1 MYLPKLQTDIA
12 KTKKYIISFGG
23 INRTG
28 NAREGELWDCGNLS
42 ADETPY
48 LYPSGEKESIAQFT
62 SPTCVFAFNGLYV
75 LDGTELKY
83 KGESDTEFTVKM
95 TLTAGQKQLAQVGD
109 YICIFPDKKYYDA
122 KNQKSGNL
130 ESNIYVSRWEKYS
143 SSAPSQKEQYW
154 SATNSILTVYNKTD
168 DRGDGTHYMSAK
180 EIWDSYKVGDCFT
193 IYTTG
198 GYIADKDIEVAWDV
212 YDNLSASKYIYLN
225 KVENAII
232 RDISISDDE
241 SSVKLTFDEGTLFDS
256 SNAGLYYGVNGFY
269 AKREI
274 PDFEYIC
281 GACGRLWGVAGNTIY
296 ASRYLSPAAFGV
308 YEGIASDSY
317 YIDVTTPGEW
327 TGCAAYLNHICFF
340 KEGCIHKLYGN
351 RPATF
356 SLVTSNVP
364 GVQKGSSASIVTI
377 NEVMY
382 YKGIDNIYG
391 YAGGTPQP
399 VSYGLG
405 NEKYTDAAAGR
416 QGSKYYISM
425 KDGGGKHSLFCYDTQ
440 RRLLLREDDTQI
452 ISASDGTDGSLYI
465 AESGGGLLKIA
476 GGAARDKTEWYALL
490 CEFSETVNEKK
501 GYSRLQI
508 RYDMEAGAYFN
519 IEVSTDRGRF
529 RLVKTVNKPGQ
540 RSVCVPLPPNRCD
553 SFRVRLSGKGECR
566 IKDMV
571 REFTT
576 ESEV

>member
-75 LDGTELKY
+75 LDGTELKF
-83 KGESDTEFTVKM
+83 KGESDSEFVTKM
-95 TLTAGQKQLAQVGD
+95 TLTAGKKQVAQVGD
-109 YICIFPDKKYYDA
+109 YICIFPDKKYYDV
-122 KNQKSGNL
+122 KNQRAGDIAGS
-130 ESNIYVSRWEKYS
+130 IYVSKWEKKDGTQENRYQTE
-143 SSAPSQKEQYW
+143 AYW
-154 SATNSILTVYNKTD
+154 TVTHKAITIYNKTD
-168 DRGDGTHYMSAK
+168 DRGDGTHYMSAD
-180 EIWDSYKVGDCFT
+180 EILAGYKVGDYFT
-193 IYTTG
+193 MRSVSIYDEIEG
-198 GYIADKDIEVAWDV
+198 AADVFT
-212 YDNLSASKYIYLN
+212 NLSDSSYICLN
-225 KVENAII
+225 KVENEVIRAIT
-232 RDISISDDE
+232 SSSDRIT
-241 SSVKLTFDEGTLFDS
+241 LTFDDGTFFSS
-256 SNAGLYYGVNGFY
+256 SNRKEYYGVDGFY
-269 AKREI
+269 VKRDMPEL
-274 PDFEYIC
+274 EYIC
-281 GACGRLWGVAGNTIY
+281 GSGGRLWGVAGNTIY
-296 ASRYLSPAAFGV
+296 ASEYMQPYTFGV
-308 YEGIASDSY
+308 YEGLASDSY
-317 YIDVTTPGEW
+317 YIDVASPGEW
-327 TGCAAYLNHICFF
+327 TGCAEYLNHICFF
-340 KEGCIHKLYGN
+340 KENCIHKIYGN
-351 RPATF
+351 RPAVF

-382 YKGIDNIYG
+382 YKGTDNIYG

-399 VSYGLG
+399 IAYGLG
-405 NEKYTDAAAGR
+405 NEKYTDAAAGKN
-416 QGSKYYISM
+416 GGKYYISM
-425 KDGGGKHSLFCYDTQ
+425 KDSGGEYSLFCYDTQ
-440 RRLLLREDDTQI
+440 KRILLREDNTWI
-452 ISASDGTDGSLYI
+452 VSAADDGGNLYI
-465 AESGGGLLKIA
+465 ANSGGGLLKIA

>member
-75 LDGTELKY
+75 LDGTELKF
-83 KGESDTEFTVKM
+83 KGESDSEFVTKM
-95 TLTAGQKQLAQVGD
+95 TLTAGKKQVAQVGD
-109 YICIFPDKKYYDA
+109 YICIFPDKKYYDV
-122 KNQKSGNL
+122 KNQRAGDIAGS
-130 ESNIYVSRWEKYS
+130 IYVSKWEKKDGTQENRYQTE
-143 SSAPSQKEQYW
+143 AYW
-154 SATNSILTVYNKTD
+154 TVTHKAITIYNKTD
-168 DRGDGTHYMSAK
+168 DRGDGTHYMSAD
-180 EIWDSYKVGDCFT
+180 EILAGYKVGDYFT
-193 IYTTG
+193 MRSVSIYDEIEG
-198 GYIADKDIEVAWDV
+198 AADVFT
-212 YDNLSASKYIYLN
+212 NLSDSSYICLN
-225 KVENAII
+225 KVENEVIRAIT
-232 RDISISDDE
+232 SSSDRIT
-241 SSVKLTFDEGTLFDS
+241 LTFDDGTFFSS
-256 SNAGLYYGVNGFY
+256 SNRKEYYGVDGFY
-269 AKREI
+269 VKRDMPEL
-274 PDFEYIC
+274 EYIC
-281 GACGRLWGVAGNTIY
+281 GSGGRLWGVAGNTIY
-296 ASRYLSPAAFGV
+296 ASEYMQPYTFGV
-308 YEGIASDSY
+308 YEGLASDSY
-317 YIDVTTPGEW
+317 YIDVASPGEW
-327 TGCAAYLNHICFF
+327 TGCAEYLNHICFF
-340 KEGCIHKLYGN
+340 KENCIHKIYGN
-351 RPATF
+351 RPAVF

-465 AESGGGLLKIA
+465 AASGGGLLKIA

>member
-75 LDGTELKY
+75 LDGTELKF
-83 KGESDTEFTVKM
+83 KGESDSEFVTKM
-95 TLTAGQKQLAQVGD
+95 TLTAGKKQVAQVGD
-109 YICIFPDKKYYDA
+109 YICIFPDKKYYDV
-122 KNQKSGNL
+122 KNQRAGDIAGS
-130 ESNIYVSRWEKYS
+130 IYVSKWEKKDGTQENRYQTE
-143 SSAPSQKEQYW
+143 AYW
-154 SATNSILTVYNKTD
+154 TVTHKAITIYNKTD
-168 DRGDGTHYMSAK
+168 DRGDGTHYMSAD
-180 EIWDSYKVGDCFT
+180 EILAGYKVGDYFT
-193 IYTTG
+193 MRSVSIYDEIEG
-198 GYIADKDIEVAWDV
+198 AADVFT
-212 YDNLSASKYIYLN
+212 NLSDSSYICLN
-225 KVENAII
+225 KVENEVIRAIT
-232 RDISISDDE
+232 SSSDRIT
-241 SSVKLTFDEGTLFDS
+241 LTFDDGTFFSS
-256 SNAGLYYGVNGFY
+256 SNRKEYYGVDGFY
-269 AKREI
+269 VKRDMPEL
-274 PDFEYIC
+274 EYIC
-281 GACGRLWGVAGNTIY
+281 GSGGRLWGVAGNTIY
-296 ASRYLSPAAFGV
+296 ASEYMQPYTFGV
-308 YEGIASDSY
+308 YEGLASDSY
-317 YIDVTTPGEW
+317 YIDVASPGEW
-327 TGCAAYLNHICFF
+327 TGCAEYLNHICFF
-340 KEGCIHKLYGN
+340 KENCIHKIYGN
-351 RPATF
+351 RPAVF

-382 YKGIDNIYG
+382 YKGTDNIYG

-399 VSYGLG
+399 IAYGLG
-405 NEKYTDAAAGR
+405 NEKYTDAAAGKN
-416 QGSKYYISM
+416 GGKYYISM
-425 KDGGGKHSLFCYDTQ
+425 KDSGGEYSLFCYDTQ
-440 RRLLLREDDTQI
+440 KRILLREDNTWI
-452 ISASDGTDGSLYI
+452 VSAADDGGNLYI
-465 AESGGGLLKIA
+465 AESGGGLLKITS
-476 GGAARDKTEWYALL
+476 GAARDKTEWYALL

>member
-83 KGESDTEFTVKM
+83 KGETDAEFTVKM

-109 YICIFPDKKYYDA
+109 YICIFPDKKYYDV
-122 KNQKSGNL
+122 KNQRAGDIAGS
-130 ESNIYVSRWEKYS
+130 IYVSKWEKKDGTQENRY
-143 SSAPSQKEQYW
+143 QREEYW
-154 SATNSILTVYNKTD
+154 TVTHKAITIYNKTD
-168 DRGDGTHYMSAK
+168 DRGDGTHYMSAD
-180 EIWDSYKVGDCFT
+180 EILAGYKAGDYFT
-193 IYTTG
+193 MRSASIDDEIEG
-198 GYIADKDIEVAWDV
+198 AADVFT
-212 YDNLSASKYIYLN
+212 NLSDSSYICLN
-225 KVENAII
+225 KVENEVIRAIT
-232 RDISISDDE
+232 SSSDRIT
-241 SSVKLTFDEGTLFDS
+241 LTFDDGTFFSS
-256 SNAGLYYGVNGFY
+256 SNRKEYYGVDGFY
-269 AKREI
+269 VKRDMPEL
-274 PDFEYIC
+274 EYIC
-281 GACGRLWGVAGNTIY
+281 GSGGRLWGVAGNTIY
-296 ASRYLSPAAFGV
+296 ASEYMQPYTFGV
-308 YEGIASDSY
+308 YEGLASDSY
-317 YIDVTTPGEW
+317 YIDVASPGEW
-327 TGCAAYLNHICFF
+327 TGCAEYLNHICFF
-340 KEGCIHKLYGN
+340 KENCIHKIYGN
-351 RPATF
+351 RPTVF

-382 YKGIDNIYG
+382 YKGTDNIYG

-399 VSYGLG
+399 IAYGLG
-405 NEKYTDAAAGR
+405 NEKYTDAAAGKN
-416 QGSKYYISM
+416 GGKYYISM
-425 KDGGGKHSLFCYDTQ
+425 KDSGGEYSLFCYDTQ
-440 RRLLLREDDTQI
+440 KRILLREDNTRI
-452 ISASDGTDGSLYI
+452 VSAADDGGNLYI
-465 AESGGGLLKIA
+465 ANSGGGLLKIA